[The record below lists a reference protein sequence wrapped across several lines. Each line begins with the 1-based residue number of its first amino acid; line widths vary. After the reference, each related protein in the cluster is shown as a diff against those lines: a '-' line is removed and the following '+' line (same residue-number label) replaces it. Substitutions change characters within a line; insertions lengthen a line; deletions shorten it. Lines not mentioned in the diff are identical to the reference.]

1 MELLPLALQRE
12 ICSFTAATELIPQE
26 IDAFLDNH
34 RVRNFA
40 THFTEPSA
48 SNLQRLARVCRNW
61 RDIVKTLCAEH
72 EASRVLTIRFTT
84 GHELQQQKQIIKRLA
99 TNEQGFAVLDLRII
113 LTIEKRRLW
122 WDLDP
127 ETQNTNEEI
136 VAGINHFQTID
147 WGLIFAL
154 CPNLQRLDL
163 SGMPLHHLALRNV
176 LDKSSKTCKH
186 LEALILPKRDKEL
199 ENTRADINGRVFC
212 ALHMALHRW
221 KIASEGKG
229 LRQLTVPS
237 WRQFDLNHKSNEYL
251 TMVRITCP
259 NLEYLDGWKRLY
271 SEGTNFVTSEESL
284 RVSLVVWQKFCA
296 SCLALREFSWIIVP
310 FSDDFFL
317 SFGHAVKPFLT
328 RLQLAYNTR
337 SPFHIRR
344 NEYSTGAL
352 NIVLAGCPALKH
364 LDIVLHRLQP
374 CDTLLYPQIDEM
386 IDPTVFN
393 DDFCVAL
400 TDHCPQLRSLHIR
413 MLGPLSNNRN
423 ARVLSGK
430 SITDRGLAALQR
442 ASRLSCIDIEE
453 VRCSSNLILTFLK
466 SDTDR
471 VQAAVPRRIT
481 FRELGVCFGEVVQN
495 VLEELGSKAAP
506 ISTKRLVKMP
516 LVLSLS
522 SRRGYVFGR
531 NWLVTMQQAFQQT
544 FPNGDLR
551 FAAFCTSEKDTFRTS
566 SCSSLELEKMVK
578 TLTRA
583 WVRGDVLRV
592 KRLILYTN
600 LSALDKQ
607 ERHVLERKIKFSSSW
622 IVLTE

>member
-199 ENTRADINGRVFC
+199 ENTRADINGRMENSV
-212 ALHMALHRW
+212 RR
-221 KIASEGKG
+221 KGIAAID
-229 LRQLTVPS
+229 RA
-237 WRQFDLNHKSNEYL
+237 
-251 TMVRITCP
+251 I
-259 NLEYLDGWKRLY
+259 LE
-271 SEGTNFVTSEESL
+271 T
-284 RVSLVVWQKFCA
+284 
-296 SCLALREFSWIIVP
+296 I
-310 FSDDFFL
+310 
-317 SFGHAVKPFLT
+317 
-328 RLQLAYNTR
+328 
-337 SPFHIRR
+337 
-344 NEYSTGAL
+344 
-352 NIVLAGCPALKH
+352 
-364 LDIVLHRLQP
+364 
-374 CDTLLYPQIDEM
+374 
-386 IDPTVFN
+386 
-393 DDFCVAL
+393 
-400 TDHCPQLRSLHIR
+400 
-413 MLGPLSNNRN
+413 
-423 ARVLSGK
+423 
-430 SITDRGLAALQR
+430 
-442 ASRLSCIDIEE
+442 
-453 VRCSSNLILTFLK
+453 
-466 SDTDR
+466 
-471 VQAAVPRRIT
+471 
-481 FRELGVCFGEVVQN
+481 
-495 VLEELGSKAAP
+495 
-506 ISTKRLVKMP
+506 
-516 LVLSLS
+516 
-522 SRRGYVFGR
+522 
-531 NWLVTMQQAFQQT
+531 
-544 FPNGDLR
+544 
-551 FAAFCTSEKDTFRTS
+551 
-566 SCSSLELEKMVK
+566 
-578 TLTRA
+578 
-583 WVRGDVLRV
+583 
-592 KRLILYTN
+592 
-600 LSALDKQ
+600 
-607 ERHVLERKIKFSSSW
+607 
-622 IVLTE
+622 